1 MNYSYLLQRIA
12 FAILVIWGVSIAV
25 FSIVQLIPGDPARVV
40 LGVQANEETVAVMR
54 GRMGLDRPVVVQY
67 IDWLTGVLRGDFG
80 QSLITAQDVAP
91 QLYNR
96 FFPTLQL
103 ALVAL
108 MIGLLIAF
116 PLGIISAMYPRS
128 PIDVVASV
136 ISQIGVSIPDFWL
149 GILLILLFSLNLGW
163 LPPSG
168 YAPIMESPLEWLS
181 HIILPAT
188 TAGLISGSIM
198 TRFIRSA
205 MLEVLN
211 ENYIRTAHAKGL
223 DRLTVLRRHAL
234 QNAMITIIT
243 IIGLQMTALFSAVVV
258 VEIVFA
264 FPGLGKLSLDAVLDR
279 DYPMLQGSVL
289 IIATVVTTI
298 NLGIDMLYFF
308 LDPRLEYA

>member
-1 MNYSYLLQRIA
+1 MNYSYLLQRLA
-12 FAILVIWGVSIAV
+12 FAFLVIWGVSIAV

-54 GRMGLDRPVVVQY
+54 ERMGLDRPVVVQY
-67 IDWLTGVLRGDFG
+67 IDWLSGVIRGDFG

-91 QLYNR
+91 QLWSR

-108 MIGLLIAF
+108 LIGLLIAF

-128 PIDVVASV
+128 PVDVVASV
-136 ISQIGVSIPDFWL
+136 ISQVGVSIPDFWL
-149 GILLILLFSLNLGW
+149 GILLILAFSLNLGW

-168 YAPIMESPLEWLS
+168 YTPITENPLDWLS
-181 HIILPAT
+181 HVILPAT

-234 QNAMITIIT
+234 QNAMITIVT

-289 IIATVVTTI
+289 VIATVVTMI
-298 NLGIDMLYFF
+298 NLAVDMLYFF